1 MVIYCG
7 LSRLS
12 TARGS
17 GTGLVTVGPAK
28 VKACKSILITE
39 GVYSL
44 KVSLKSKSE
53 LTAKKKYYS
62 HSCQRV
68 KAVSNSYLSFSAKE
82 HGRARFKPS
91 TPS

>member
-1 MVIYCG
+1 MQILQKQSSTTKFSPFRNIYSRF
-7 LSRLS
+7 LRLS

-28 VKACKSILITE
+28 VKACKSFLFTE

-53 LTAKKKYYS
+53 
-62 HSCQRV
+62 
-68 KAVSNSYLSFSAKE
+68 
-82 HGRARFKPS
+82 
-91 TPS
+91 